1 MRIMEHSYN
10 IGDLVFLR
18 DSSTK
23 IGLSKKLKPPW
34 RGPYLVIESTPP
46 LYKIKS
52 TKEEKVVHHDR
63 MKRCNDRHIPLW
75 IKRMRHELFNQVIVS
90 QDYLILE
97 TDKTD
102 QMDEKLPYTEEFFN
116 SLGLEQVDEN
126 NSPYLDVQNNSL
138 EVNTP
143 HSKQKITTRVDREV
157 QKPKHL
163 RDFKV

>member
-1 MRIMEHSYN
+1 MRQKRDYDMRIMKHSYN
-10 IGDLVFLR
+10 FGDLVFLR

-34 RGPYLVIESTPP
+34 RGPYLVIE
-46 LYKIKS
+46 S

-75 IKRMRHELFNQVIVS
+75 IKRMRHELFNQDIVS
-90 QDYLILE
+90 QDYLTLE

-102 QMDEKLPYTEEFFN
+102 QMDEKLPYTEEFFFN

-126 NSPYLDVQNNSL
+126 NSPYLDVQKNSL

>member
-1 MRIMEHSYN
+1 
-10 IGDLVFLR
+10 
-18 DSSTK
+18 
-23 IGLSKKLKPPW
+23 
-34 RGPYLVIESTPP
+34 
-46 LYKIKS
+46 
-52 TKEEKVVHHDR
+52 
-63 MKRCNDRHIPLW
+63 
-75 IKRMRHELFNQVIVS
+75 
-90 QDYLILE
+90 LILE